1 MYKQFFMAALCA
13 AGLAAAGCSKPD
25 GDAAGTS
32 ARSSEGAPVRISVG
46 SYNLNN
52 LPFFIADAKGYFK
65 DVGLEVKTEN
75 FAQGGS
81 KVLQALVAN
90 STDVA
95 VGFYDHTIQMQAKG
109 KDVVAFVLLSRNSG
123 LVMAGRENATF
134 DPARPETIK
143 GQKVGITAP
152 GSSSDFFVRHFLAQH
167 DIPVDSISLIGVG
180 SGAAAVA
187 ALEQG
192 KIDLLVNYDPA
203 ATLITERKVGRI
215 IIDARSDDGARQV
228 YGGLYPTSVMYA
240 NQSFLD
246 KRPEAAEKIARAEQM
261 ALKFIADSSA
271 EDIVAALPD
280 SYLSGDR
287 ATYARAVENA
297 RAIFTRDG
305 RFTPA
310 DLETPLKVLR
320 EFNTDVASANIDLSR
335 TYTNAFVERA
345 NAAAPATQP

>member
-13 AGLAAAGCSKPD
+13 AGLAAAGCSEPD

-280 SYLSGDR
+280 SYVSGDR

>member
-1 MYKQFFMAALCA
+1 MYKQFLMAALCA
-13 AGLAAAGCSKPD
+13 AGLAAAGCSNS
-25 GDAAGTS
+25 GRAEGATTGS
-32 ARSSEGAPVRISVG
+32 ADNAPVRISVG

-123 LVMAGRENATF
+123 LVMAGREDATF

-167 DIPVDSISLIGVG
+167 DIPADSISLIGVG

-215 IIDARSDDGARQV
+215 LLDARSDDGARQV

-246 KRPEAAEKIARAEQM
+246 KRPEAAEKIARAE
-261 ALKFIADSSA
+261 
-271 EDIVAALPD
+271 
-280 SYLSGDR
+280 
-287 ATYARAVENA
+287 
-297 RAIFTRDG
+297 
-305 RFTPA
+305 
-310 DLETPLKVLR
+310 
-320 EFNTDVASANIDLSR
+320 
-335 TYTNAFVERA
+335 
-345 NAAAPATQP
+345 